1 MRPDKR
7 ILALALSLIFMSIL
21 RANQSEVTFL
31 LIKLRFYEGLR
42 SIVHRPSVA
51 VTSSYLNP
59 LLTANILTAVDQ
71 AEESKQI
78 CRVFNLIDVRLLAEA
93 DLGWDILGKT
103 KSHVLQFD
111 SHEISIAIAPVKNRL
126 MVGSESAHQL
136 RIAVAEEAGAEKVT
150 LLDTEIIIPGKN
162 AAVLGF
168 ESRDGIPYFL
178 SLNLLSSAEARKI
191 FHELPQMREK
201 KARISGILG
210 GIVTAEKTEAV
221 AAVGEIKPPRIIRK
235 VNPVYPEEAKK
246 AGVQGI
252 VILEVE
258 TDADGNVVRTKVL
271 RSIPLLDQAAIDAVR
286 QWKYEPPLIDG
297 RPRGIIF
304 TVTVN
309 FQLEKENE

>member
-1 MRPDKR
+1 MRPNKR
-7 ILALALSLIFMSIL
+7 IFALALSLIFMSFL
-21 RANQSEVTFL
+21 RANQNDATFF
-31 LIKLRFYEGLR
+31 IMKLRFYEGLR
-42 SIVHRPSVA
+42 SIAHRPSVA

-59 LLTANILTAVDQ
+59 LLAANILTPVDQ

-93 DLGWDILGKT
+93 DLGWDALGET

-111 SHEISIAIAPVKNRL
+111 SREISVEITPFKTLL
-126 MVGSESAHQL
+126 MAGRESAHQL
-136 RIAVAEEAGAEKVT
+136 RIAVAEQAGAEKVT

-168 ESRDGIPYFL
+168 ESRDGFPYFL
-178 SLNLLSSAEARKI
+178 SLNLLSSGEARKI
-191 FHELPQMREK
+191 FHDLPMLTEK
-201 KARISGILG
+201 KARISGVIG
-210 GIVTAEKTEAV
+210 GVITAEKTEAV
-221 AAVGEIKPPRIIRK
+221 RAVGHIKPPRIIRK
-235 VNPVYPEEAKK
+235 VDPIYPEEAKK

-252 VILEVE
+252 VILEAE
-258 TDADGNVVRTKVL
+258 TDAEGNVVRTKIL

-297 RPRGIIF
+297 RPRGVIF

-309 FQLEKENE
+309 FQLQKENE